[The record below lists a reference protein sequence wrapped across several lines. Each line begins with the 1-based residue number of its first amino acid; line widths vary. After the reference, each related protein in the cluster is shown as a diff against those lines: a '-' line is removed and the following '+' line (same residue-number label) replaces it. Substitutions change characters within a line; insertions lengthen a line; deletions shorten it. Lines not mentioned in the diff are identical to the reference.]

1 MGLKKYENTIIK
13 VGLIISFVG
22 SLIMVYL
29 FVWHHKDAS
38 TNMALDTDAAGDY
51 GSFIG
56 GVVGTIL
63 SILLL
68 YLTFRLQR
76 EDSENNSRVYENQI
90 LNDEFFHMLE
100 LYNDIAERFEYYNDK
115 KAVYNKGKEA
125 LKSLL
130 EEMYDNYDAGTNFNQ
145 RRKVAQYEY
154 MNVMHS
160 HYETAAVYYRTIYRI
175 LQIIDE
181 TKCEEDKKV
190 EYAKIMRAQL
200 TSTELVM
207 LRYNAMTLYGLKSK
221 QYLNSYNILK
231 HIQPFDLLEMKKWR
245 ASLNIQE
252 MSLANMT
259 LQNVRFLAKD
269 LLAGES
275 EKLYKQM
282 KDNRYCLRIET
293 NDTYSKLMVMVSIDN
308 TFVTPKYS
316 QMLWLDNYTP
326 DELEDMMNYFFY
338 DTVCLSNFNM
348 FNKRTDL
355 HFHHIKKIAPEDLTT
370 ITVSVENKKG
380 NPIKLSN

>member
-1 MGLKKYENTIIK
+1 
-13 VGLIISFVG
+13 
-22 SLIMVYL
+22 
-29 FVWHHKDAS
+29 
-38 TNMALDTDAAGDY
+38 
-51 GSFIG
+51 
-56 GVVGTIL
+56 
-63 SILLL
+63 
-68 YLTFRLQR
+68 
-76 EDSENNSRVYENQI
+76 
-90 LNDEFFHMLE
+90 
-100 LYNDIAERFEYYNDK
+100 
-115 KAVYNKGKEA
+115 
-125 LKSLL
+125 
-130 EEMYDNYDAGTNFNQ
+130 
-145 RRKVAQYEY
+145 
-154 MNVMHS
+154 
-160 HYETAAVYYRTIYRI
+160 
-175 LQIIDE
+175 
-181 TKCEEDKKV
+181 
-190 EYAKIMRAQL
+190 
-200 TSTELVM
+200 M

-245 ASLNIQE
+245 ASLNTQE

-282 KDNRYCLRIET
+282 KDNRYCFRIET

>member
-1 MGLKKYENTIIK
+1 MLAETIAQHI
-13 VGLIISFVG
+13 
-22 SLIMVYL
+22 
-29 FVWHHKDAS
+29 D
-38 TNMALDTDAAGDY
+38 
-51 GSFIG
+51 
-56 GVVGTIL
+56 IL
-63 SILLL
+63 R
-68 YLTFRLQR
+68 FA
-76 EDSENNSRVYENQI
+76 
-90 LNDEFFHMLE
+90 EF
-100 LYNDIAERFEYYNDK
+100 
-115 KAVYNKGKEA
+115 NKGKEA

-154 MNVMHS
+154 MNVIHS

-175 LQIIDE
+175 FQIIDE
-181 TKCEEDKKV
+181 AKCEEEKKV

-200 TSTELVM
+200 TSAELVM

-221 QYLNSYNILK
+221 HYLNSFNILK

-245 ASLNIQE
+245 ASLNTQE

-259 LQNVRFLAKD
+259 LQNVHFLAKD

-282 KDNRYCLRIET
+282 KDNRYCLRIES
-293 NDTYSKLMVMVSIDN
+293 NDTYSSLVLMVSIDN

-338 DTVCLSNFNM
+338 DTVCLSNFNK
-348 FNKRTDL
+348 FNRRSDL
-355 HFHHIKKIAPEDLTT
+355 HFHHIKKVDPDGLTI

-380 NPIKLSN
+380 NRIKLSN